1 MTKKFSVLQ
10 RAAALLAALC
20 LLAGLALPVCAE
32 GTDDALSAQNVET
45 MQQGNDPTAETL
57 PGEQTDEDKTAPDG
71 AAATTPTP
79 TPTATP
85 AATTTPTPTATP
97 AATPTPAP
105 TATLTATPTPTPT
118 AAPTATPTTTPTAT
132 PTAKPTPTVT
142 PIPDD
147 EENGE
152 SKEKFVTFAA
162 VNAVA
167 EGGTANPKGNY
178 TIYFVPPTNWTKAGD
193 VEIYFRGL
201 RGANNNGEYK
211 AAMTKS
217 GEITK
222 IGERPIYEIEL
233 SYADSSP
240 SCPHGGYVWVQF
252 QVGDNDNPS
261 KRIRIR
267 TTDQDS
273 NSWLFVGEMGGKCF
287 EGDKYFEGDKDKESI
302 VITDAA
308 AVSKLAA
315 YDDIVKKHVRYGG
328 QEIYFQNKTGNEL
341 TNITV
346 TFYEKVNGEYKV
358 VGKEQTISSV
368 PAGGVSDAI
377 TIPGEPCA
385 YVSFTD
391 ENGFIGK
398 QYYNFYKDDV
408 ASNEVGT
415 FQYNAKTND
424 CFIYN
429 GQSDVQWGAPNATRI
444 YFDATFSD
452 MSYSGDSESK
462 TADGMPGN
470 DGKLYYILTGEGKTK
485 QTGEMTRLEDRSE
498 SRHLWYVNA
507 PEGYTKV
514 QFSDTAT
521 LPTSNDINGRATA
534 TLTWG
539 DLKEPCFYADTGD
552 DITYGGGYRDGYWGE
567 KSAIRDV
574 EKGKKVKGKDA
585 EIVKLGTGTFTPQ
598 NNVKYIDSTLYDYY
612 SDYELNG
619 KTRANYSTEE
629 VQTHRSYVEFEQF
642 DRALSDY
649 YKDYE
654 ASTTTGEKVQYPLYT
669 GHFQPDKMDK
679 DWFSKIAA
687 NLDLYGW
694 GYENDKKDSL
704 YGRFMAVNNANVD
717 VNVNTNNNY
726 TVNSHTTFQG
736 LVSNTRDGNHNPT
749 LYGTDLPEPH
759 FNEAFLTGENSAKAV
774 LGKVYKDVAFPFK
787 QAPIFAE
794 SGDRNDPENAA
805 QYWYYDSSETPLYLK
820 QDTSKGGGYYLDS
833 KMEGDEE
840 KRSRNLNTI
849 NNPTGGYGFFPFNQY
864 AGNHVNQYNYGY
876 GAKLQFD
883 FTLTEDGQVVVGK
896 DEKGEKKVPIRFFFS
911 GDDDVWVFI
920 DDQLV
925 LDVGGAHAK
934 AQGLLEFGKD
944 ASGDNTVTSYVSNI
958 KASNNNNYTQL
969 DRSKNV
975 TFNGTGYQFNWKS
988 NENKQMTLPK
998 NTKHTLTMYYM
1009 ERGMWE
1015 SNMAVAFNFPDH
1027 NELQVEKQVDA
1038 DGVREK
1044 LQPYFTNSTR
1054 QFTVGIKNWAT
1065 HYAALNP
1072 TATTDAGGSSGIG
1085 FTTKQYTIPDY
1096 DSVNKGKLVDAAGA
1110 QYTTSKDEK
1119 IHTVEDNGTFDLQN
1133 GEIVTFADQF
1143 RRGSYISLQ
1152 EDLQEDADKKLYA
1165 PTWEIH
1171 ENGKLVMQ
1179 SNGGTTVELPD
1190 GTPQKIMQGDGT
1202 TPDDGRKEKYQ
1213 EGEEDGRK
1221 IQNTGYTVTQKPKEN
1236 SIVFRSYR
1244 DPDGTDQFTKLK
1256 VKFINKVKT
1265 GSLSITKQVPQ
1276 DEYEKLKGE
1285 TYTFTVEYSNI
1296 GGMQLEGG
1304 KKVTETVQVKVG
1316 DPPFTLKGIPIGT
1329 TVTVTEGS
1337 TPNRYI
1343 KSITVNGSEQLADG
1357 KASGTIVADTTDAND
1372 SGKTIPG
1379 VRVVFTNTARKPIT
1393 IDVKKTW
1400 QNAKGELPESIRI
1413 ELQRRHAGSA
1423 DDAPWTDVKGTEV
1436 ALTKD
1441 ETGKWTHTFHG
1452 MDAYDISDNKNTYY
1466 EYRVVE
1472 WDAEKGQY
1480 TASGTL
1486 TLGNYNY
1493 KVDSETKTIKDNVD
1507 SVSLT
1512 LTNTQVPPV
1521 YELAITKQGLDENGN
1536 KPKLLNGVEFK
1547 LEKLNGK
1554 DVDTTFNGNKG
1565 SMPGTTT
1572 GDGNDAGKCRFTNLS
1587 EGSYRLTELKTV
1599 DGYNLLAAPIEF
1611 TLQKGECLIN
1621 GTKQENMVTGKPAS
1635 GYTVSLTINNRKG
1648 FTLPHTGA
1656 DAPSLWLL
1664 IGLPLLVAGL
1674 LVLVFRYNRK
1684 GGKRS

>member
-1 MTKKFSVLQ
+1 MKKKFSVLQ

-32 GTDDALSAQNVET
+32 GAADALSAQNVET

-85 AATTTPTPTATP
+85 AATPTPTPTATP

-105 TATLTATPTPTPT
+105 TA
-118 AAPTATPTTTPTAT
+118 APTATPTAT
-132 PTAKPTPTVT
+132 PTSKPTPTVT

-147 EENGE
+147 EENSE
-152 SKEKFVTFAA
+152 SEEKFVTFAA

-167 EGGTANPKGNY
+167 EGGTEHPQGNY
-178 TIYFVPPTNWTKAGD
+178 TIYFVPPTSWTEAENEG
-193 VEIYFRGL
+193 IYFRGL
-201 RGANNNGEYK
+201 CGAGKDDVVYK

-217 GEITK
+217 GEISK
-222 IGERPIYEIEL
+222 KNNQPIYEIEL
-233 SYADSSP
+233 SYATGSA
-240 SCPHGGYVWVQF
+240 SCRWGGYVWVRF
-252 QVGDNDNPS
+252 QVGDNDDTAS
-261 KRIRIR
+261 KWITIR
-267 TTDQDS
+267 TTDNDS
-273 NSWLFVGEMGGKCF
+273 NSWLFVDEMGGKCF

-308 AVSKLAA
+308 AVSKLAD
-315 YDDIVKKHVRYGG
+315 YNDIVKKHVRYGG
-328 QEIYFQNKTGNEL
+328 QEIYFQNKTESAL

-346 TFYEKVNGEYKV
+346 TFYEKNGDTYQKV
-358 VGKEQTISSV
+358 GDEQTIFSV
-368 PAGGVSDAI
+368 PAGGVSNAI
-377 TIPGEPCA
+377 TIPSDPCA
-385 YVSFTD
+385 YVRFTGAD
-391 ENGFIGK
+391 GKPIGK
-398 QYYNFYKDDV
+398 PYYNFYNDDV
-408 ASNEVGT
+408 ASEEVGT

-452 MSYSGDSESK
+452 MSYQNDSA

-470 DGKLYYILTGEGKTK
+470 DGKLYYILTGTSEPELTGK
-485 QTGEMTRLEDRSE
+485 MIRLEDSSE
-498 SRHLWYVNA
+498 SRHLWYVNV

-521 LPTSNDINGRATA
+521 LPTSNDINGRATD

-539 DLKEPCFYADTGD
+539 NLKEPCFYADTGD
-552 DITYGGGYRDGYWGE
+552 DITYVGGYRGGYWGE
-567 KSAIRDV
+567 KSDIRDA
-574 EKGKKVKGKDA
+574 EAGKTKAGQIKEPV
-585 EIVKLGTGTFTPQ
+585 VKLEEKAFTQ
-598 NNVKYIDSTLYDYY
+598 QANTKYIDSTLYDYY

-619 KTRANYSTEE
+619 KTRADYSKEE
-629 VQTHRSYVEFEQF
+629 FQTHRAFVEFEQF
-642 DRALSDY
+642 NRALSDY

-654 ASTTTGEKVQYPLYT
+654 PSPPEKAVQYPLYT
-669 GHFQPDKMDK
+669 GHFQPDHIDNAH
-679 DWFSKIAA
+679 FSEIAA
-687 NLDLYGW
+687 NLALYGW
-694 GYENDKKDSL
+694 GNQSNQSNQAKDL
-704 YGRFMAVNNANVD
+704 YWTFMAVNNANVD
-717 VNVNTNNNY
+717 VNCHTN
-726 TVNSHTTFQG
+726 SDHSLDSSTFQG
-736 LVSNTRDGNHNPT
+736 LVSDTRDGNHNPT
-749 LYGTDLPEPH
+749 LYGTNLAEPH

-787 QAPIFAE
+787 QKNVF
-794 SGDRNDPENAA
+794 SGTNGDSKEEIA
-805 QYWYYDSSETPLYLK
+805 QYWYYDSNETPLYLK
-820 QDTSKGGGYYLDS
+820 KDTNEKDSYYLDS
-833 KMEGDEE
+833 FNGDAE
-840 KRSRNLNTI
+840 KEHSRNRNTV
-849 NNPTGGYGFFPFNQY
+849 NGKVDGYGFFPFNQY
-864 AGNHVNQYNYGY
+864 AGDHVIKYNYGY

-883 FTLTEDGQVVVGK
+883 FTLTEDGQIVVGHDDNGK
-896 DEKGEKKVPIRFFFS
+896 EQTVPIRFFFS

-934 AQGLLEFGKD
+934 AQGLLEFGAD
-944 ASGDNTVTSYVSNI
+944 GENNTVTSYVSKI
-958 KASNNNNYTQL
+958 KDSNNKESNKLYYESLGSNT
-969 DRSKNV
+969 KNV
-975 TFNGTGYQFNWKS
+975 TFNKTNYQFNWKS
-988 NENKQMTLPK
+988 KNQMLLPT

-1038 DGVREK
+1038 NDVRGL
-1044 LQPYFTNSTR
+1044 LQPYFTKSTR

-1065 HYAALNP
+1065 HYAALNT
-1072 TATTDAGGSSGIG
+1072 TATTDAGGGSGIG

-1096 DSVNKGKLVDAAGA
+1096 GSVKAKGLVDAAGA
-1110 QYTTSKDEK
+1110 QYTTSKDENIQIVHGDGK
-1119 IHTVEDNGTFDLQN
+1119 FTLQN
-1133 GEIVTFADQF
+1133 GETVTFADQF

-1152 EDLQEDADKKLYA
+1152 EYPDQNDQKLYA

-1244 DPDGTDQFTKLK
+1244 DPDGTNQFTKLK

-1329 TVTVTEGS
+1329 EVTITEH
-1337 TPNRYI
+1337 TPKNQYI
-1343 KSITVNGSEQLADG
+1343 KSITVNDSEQLADG

-1372 SGKTIPG
+1372 SSKTVPG
-1379 VRVVFTNTARKPIT
+1379 VRVVFTNTAHKPIT
-1393 IDVKKTW
+1393 IDVEKKW
-1400 QNAKGELPESIRI
+1400 QDAKGDLPESIRI
-1413 ELQRRHAGSA
+1413 KLQRRHANSTNE
-1423 DDAPWTDVKGTEV
+1423 DWEDVQDTEV

-1441 ETGKWTHTFHG
+1441 DAGTWTHTFPG
-1452 MDAYDISDNKNTYY
+1452 MDACDISDNTYY
-1466 EYRVVE
+1466 VYRVVE
-1472 WDAEKGQY
+1472 LNEEDGKY
-1480 TASGTL
+1480 TADGTL
-1486 TLGNYNY
+1486 KLGDYNY
-1493 KVDSETKTIKDNVD
+1493 KVTSEPKTITEEVN
-1507 SVSLT
+1507 SVSLI
-1512 LTNTQVPPV
+1512 LTNKQVPPV
-1521 YELAITKQGLDENGN
+1521 YELAITKQGLDENG
-1536 KPKLLNGVEFK
+1536 KKTEPLNGVVFK
-1547 LEKLNGK
+1547 LEKLNGNG
-1554 DVDTTFNGNKG
+1554 VDATFGAVT
-1565 SMPGTTT
+1565 GTTESV
-1572 GDGNDAGKCRFTNLS
+1572 DGNAGKCSFKKLS

-1611 TLQKGECLIN
+1611 TLQNGECLIN
-1621 GTKQENMVTGKPAS
+1621 NTKQKDMVKGTPAK

>member
-32 GTDDALSAQNVET
+32 GADDALSAQNVET

-71 AAATTPTP
+71 AAAATPTP

-85 AATTTPTPTATP
+85 TATPTPPPTATP

-118 AAPTATPTTTPTAT
+118 AAPTATPTAAPTATPTAT
-132 PTAKPTPTVT
+132 PTPKPTPTVT

-147 EENGE
+147 EENSE
-152 SKEKFVTFAA
+152 SEEKFVTFAA

-167 EGGTANPKGNY
+167 ESGTANQKGNY
-178 TIYFVPPTNWTKAGD
+178 TIYFVPPTNWTEAENEG
-193 VEIYFRGL
+193 IYFRGR
-201 RGANNNGEYK
+201 RGTDDNGAYK

-222 IGERPIYEIEL
+222 IGGRPIYEIEL

-252 QVGDNDNPS
+252 QVGSEDNNPPHWI
-261 KRIRIR
+261 KIR
-267 TTDQDS
+267 TTKEDHD
-273 NSWLFVGEMGGKCF
+273 SWLFVGEMGGKCF
-287 EGDKYFEGDKDKESI
+287 EGENYKDKEVTI
-302 VITDAA
+302 AKD

-346 TFYEKVNGEYKV
+346 TFYEKDGDTYQKVGEEK
-358 VGKEQTISSV
+358 KISSV
-368 PAGGVSDAI
+368 LAGKVSDAI

-385 YVSFTD
+385 YVRFTGAD
-391 ENGFIGK
+391 GKPIGK
-398 QYYNFYKDDV
+398 PYYNFYKDDV
-408 ASNEVGT
+408 DSEEVGT

-429 GQSDVQWGAPNATRI
+429 GPYDVQWGAPNATRI

-452 MSYSGDSESK
+452 MSYSGDSA
-462 TADGMPGN
+462 TTDGMPGN
-470 DGKLYYILTGEGKTK
+470 DGKLYYILTGTSEPELTGK
-485 QTGEMTRLEDRSE
+485 MIRLEDSSE

-521 LPTSNDINGRATA
+521 PPTPTDKINGRATD

-539 DLKEPCFYADTGD
+539 NLEEPCFYADTGD
-552 DITYGGGYRDGYWGE
+552 DITYGGGYRDGYWGK
-567 KSAIRDV
+567 KSDIRDV
-574 EKGKKVKGKDA
+574 ESGKKVDGKDA
-585 EIVKLGTGTFTPQ
+585 EIVKLDTGTFTPQ
-598 NNVKYIDSTLYDYY
+598 NDVKYIDSTLYDYY

-619 KTRANYSTEE
+619 KTRANYSPEE
-629 VQTHRSYVEFEQF
+629 IQTHRAYVEFEQF

-649 YKDYE
+649 YKDYAAST
-654 ASTTTGEKVQYPLYT
+654 ASTTKKKVQYPLYT
-669 GHFQPDKMDK
+669 GHFQPNQDKAQ
-679 DWFSKIAA
+679 FREIAA
-687 NLDLYGW
+687 NLGLYGW
-694 GYENDKKDSL
+694 GDKNPETDSL
-704 YGRFMAVNNANVD
+704 YNTFMAVNNAIVD
-717 VNVNTNNNY
+717 VSGYTNN
-726 TVNSHTTFQG
+726 SLDSSTFQG
-736 LVSNTRDGNHNPT
+736 LVSDKRDGNHNPT
-749 LYGTDLPEPH
+749 LYGTDLAEPH
-759 FNEAFLTGENSAKAV
+759 FNEKFLTGDNSAKAV

-794 SGDRNDPENAA
+794 QGNNSDPENAA
-805 QYWYYDSSETPLYLK
+805 QYWYYDSSKMPLYLK
-820 QDTSKGGGYYLDS
+820 QDTSEGGGYYLDS
-833 KMEGDEE
+833 EMEGEE
-840 KRSRNLNTI
+840 KNKSQNLNTV
-849 NNPTGGYGFFPFNQY
+849 NKPTDGYGFFPFNQY
-864 AGNHVNQYNYGY
+864 AGNHVIKYNYGY

-958 KASNNNNYTQL
+958 KDSNNKNYTKL
-969 DRSKNV
+969 NSSKTV
-975 TFNGTGYQFNWKS
+975 TFNGTPYQFNWKS
-988 NENKQMTLPK
+988 NEKNQMTLPK

-1038 DGVREK
+1038 NDVRNALK
-1044 LQPYFTNSTR
+1044 PYFKDPTL
-1054 QFTVGIKNWAT
+1054 QKFTVSIKNWAT
-1065 HYAALNP
+1065 HYAALNQ

-1085 FTTKQYTIPDY
+1085 FTTKQYTIKDY
-1096 DSVNKGKLVDAAGA
+1096 GSVAAGGLKEAVGA

-1133 GEIVTFADQF
+1133 GETVTFADQF

-1171 ENGKLVMQ
+1171 ENGKLVTQ
-1179 SNGGTTVELPD
+1179 SADGNTVEFVKD
-1190 GTPQKIMQGDGT
+1190 APQKMQCDGT
-1202 TPDDGRKEKYQ
+1202 TPDDGRKEVYKD
-1213 EGEEDGRK
+1213 GNGEDGRPFD
-1221 IQNTGYTVTQKPKEN
+1221 NTGYKETKKPEEK
-1236 SIVFRSYR
+1236 SIVFRSYSN
-1244 DPDGTDQFTKLK
+1244 PDGTDQFTKLK

-1265 GSLSITKQVPQ
+1265 GSLSITKLVPP
-1276 DEYEKLKGE
+1276 DEEEALEGE
-1285 TYTFTVEYSNI
+1285 TYTFTVQYSNI
-1296 GGMQLEGG
+1296 GGMQLEG
-1304 KKVTETVQVKVG
+1304 KEVVTETVEVPVG
-1316 DPPFTLKGIPIGT
+1316 QTVPLDGIPIGT
-1329 TVTVTEGS
+1329 EVTITEK
-1337 TPNRYI
+1337 TPENQYI
-1343 KSITVNGSEQLADG
+1343 KSITVDDKPVDG
-1357 KASGTIVADTTDAND
+1357 NKACVNIGEDKTDEN
-1372 SGKTIPG
+1372 GKTTPG
-1379 VRVVFTNTARKPIT
+1379 VQVVFTNTAHKPIT
-1393 IDVKKTW
+1393 IAVKKTW
-1400 QNAKGELPESIRI
+1400 QNAKGEELITGLPTSIWI
-1413 ELQRRHAGSA
+1413 KLQRRHKGSTS
-1423 DDAPWTDVKGTEV
+1423 DTDWENVQGTAVE
-1436 ALTKD
+1436 LTNG
-1441 ETGKWTHTFHG
+1441 TWTHTFPG
-1452 MDAYDISDNKNTYY
+1452 MDAYDISDNINTYY
-1466 EYRVVE
+1466 EYRVME
-1472 WDAEKGQY
+1472 SAAKDGPY

-1486 TLGNYNY
+1486 TLGDYNY
-1493 KVDSETKTIKDNVD
+1493 KVDSKAITITEEVN

-1512 LTNTQVPPV
+1512 LTNKQVPPV
-1521 YELAITKQGLDENGN
+1521 YELAITKQGLDENGG
-1536 KPKLLNGVEFK
+1536 KTEPLNGVVFK
-1547 LEKLNGK
+1547 LEKLSGNG
-1554 DVDTTFNGNKG
+1554 VDATFGAVT
-1565 SMPGTTT
+1565 GTTESV
-1572 GDGNDAGKCRFTNLS
+1572 GGNAGKCSFKNLS

-1611 TLQKGECLIN
+1611 TLQKDECRIN
-1621 GTKQENMVTGKPAS
+1621 NTVQENMVTGTPAS

>member
-1 MTKKFSVLQ
+1 MKKEFSVLQ

-45 MQQGNDPTAETL
+45 MQQGNDPTVETL

-71 AAATTPTP
+71 AAAATPTP

-85 AATTTPTPTATP
+85 TATPTPTPTATP
-97 AATPTPAP
+97 
-105 TATLTATPTPTPT
+105 TATPTPTPT
-118 AAPTATPTTTPTAT
+118 AAPTATPTPTPTAT
-132 PTAKPTPTVT
+132 PTATPTPKPTPTVA

-147 EENGE
+147 EENSE
-152 SKEKFVTFAA
+152 SEEKFVTFAA

-167 EGGTANPKGNY
+167 EGGTEHPKGNY
-178 TIYFVPPTNWTKAGD
+178 TIYFVPPTKWTDAEDEG
-193 VEIYFRGL
+193 IYFRGR
-201 RGANNNGEYK
+201 RGAGSGNNDGEYK

-222 IGERPIYEIEL
+222 TGERPIYEIEL
-233 SYADSSP
+233 SSANGSE
-240 SCPHGGYVWVQF
+240 SCPNGGYVWVQF

-267 TTDQDS
+267 TTDNDS
-273 NSWLFVGEMGGKCF
+273 NSWLFVDEMGGKCF

-308 AVSKLAA
+308 AVSKLAD
-315 YDDIVKKHVRYGG
+315 YNDIVKKHVRYGG
-328 QEIYFQNKTGNEL
+328 QEIYFQNKTENAL

-358 VGKEQTISSV
+358 VGKEQTIPSV
-368 PAGGVSDAI
+368 PAGKVSDAI

-385 YVSFTD
+385 YVRFTD
-391 ENGFIGK
+391 EKNQPIGK
-398 QYYNFYKDDV
+398 QYYNFYNDDV
-408 ASNEVGT
+408 ASDYVGK

-429 GQSDVQWGAPNATRI
+429 GSSDVQWGAPNATRI

-452 MSYSGDSESK
+452 MSYSGDSA
-462 TADGMPGN
+462 TTDGMPGN
-470 DGKLYYILTGEGKTK
+470 DGKLYYILNGTDKKELK
-485 QTGEMTRLEDRSE
+485 GEMTRLEDRSE

-507 PEGYTKV
+507 PAGYTKV

-521 LPTSNDINGRATA
+521 PPTPTDKINGRATD

-539 DLKEPCFYADTGD
+539 DLEEPCFYADTGD
-552 DITYGGGYRDGYWGE
+552 DITYYSGYREGYWDE
-567 KSAIRDV
+567 KSEIRDA
-574 EKGKKVKGKDA
+574 EAGKTKVDPSRKPV
-585 EIVKLGTGTFTPQ
+585 VKLEEKEFAQQANT
-598 NNVKYIDSTLYDYY
+598 KYISTTLYDYY

-619 KTRANYSTEE
+619 KTRADYRTEE
-629 VQTHRSYVEFEQF
+629 TKTHRSYVAFEQF

-649 YKDYE
+649 YKDYMP
-654 ASTTTGEKVQYPLYT
+654 SPPEKEVQYPLYT
-669 GHFQPDKMDK
+669 GHFQPDGIDT

-694 GYENDKKDSL
+694 GGNL
-704 YGRFMAVNNANVD
+704 YNTFMAVNNAIVE
-717 VNVNTNNNY
+717 VNGNTNNNL
-726 TVNSHTTFQG
+726 NSSTFQG

-749 LYGTDLPEPH
+749 LYGTNLPEPH

-787 QAPIFAE
+787 QKNVF
-794 SGDRNDPENAA
+794 SGTDNDDEEA
-805 QYWYYDSSETPLYLK
+805 QYWYYDSNETPLYLK
-820 QDTSKGGGYYLDS
+820 KDKSEGGGYYLDS
-833 KMEGDEE
+833 FKGDAEKEHSRNRNTVNGEE
-840 KRSRNLNTI
+840 K
-849 NNPTGGYGFFPFNQY
+849 GYGFFPFNQY
-864 AGNHVNQYNYGY
+864 EGNHVNRYNYGY

-883 FTLTEDGQVVVGK
+883 FTLTEDGKVVVGK
-896 DEKGEKKVPIRFFFS
+896 DESKKVPIKFFFS

-934 AQGLLEFGKD
+934 AQGLLEFGADKS
-944 ASGDNTVTSYVSNI
+944 SGKNTVTSYVSNI
-958 KASNNNNYTQL
+958 KDSNNNNYTWL
-969 DRSKNV
+969 DSSKNV
-975 TFNGTGYQFNWKS
+975 TFNGTGYQFHWKS
-988 NENKQMTLPK
+988 NKNNQMTLTK

-1038 DGVREK
+1038 NDVRGL

-1065 HYAALNP
+1065 HYAARDL
-1072 TATTDAGGSSGIG
+1072 TATTDAGGGSGIG

-1096 DSVNKGKLVDAAGA
+1096 GSVNAGTLVDAVGA
-1110 QYTTSKDEK
+1110 QYTTSKGEE
-1119 IHTVEDNGTFDLQN
+1119 ICEVGDNGTFDLQN
-1133 GEIVTFADQF
+1133 GETVTFADQF

-1152 EDLQEDADKKLYA
+1152 EDLQDDADQNLYA
-1165 PTWEIH
+1165 PTWEIY
-1171 ENGKLVMQ
+1171 ENGKLVME
-1179 SNGGTTVELPD
+1179 SKDDDTVDLVANHP
-1190 GTPQKIMQGDGT
+1190 TKMQGDGT
-1202 TPDDGRKEKYQ
+1202 TPDDGRMEVYK
-1213 EGEEDGRK
+1213 GGNDEDG
-1221 IQNTGYTVTQKPKEN
+1221 QPFDNTGYKVTQKPEN
-1236 SIVFRSYR
+1236 SIVFRSYSAPAR
-1244 DPDGTDQFTKLK
+1244 TDQFTKLK

-1265 GSLSITKQVPQ
+1265 GSLSITKQVPP
-1276 DEYEKLKGE
+1276 DEEETLKGE
-1285 TYTFTVEYSNI
+1285 KYTFTVKYTNI
-1296 GGMQLEGG
+1296 GGMNLECGEE
-1304 KKVTETVQVKVG
+1304 VTEKVEVQVGKT
-1316 DPPFTLKGIPIGT
+1316 FTLDRIPIGT
-1329 TVTVTEGS
+1329 TVTVTED
-1337 TPNRYI
+1337 PKENRYI
-1343 KSITVNGSEQLADG
+1343 KSITVNGESVYGNEAH
-1357 KASGTIVADTTDAND
+1357 GTIVADTTDAND
-1372 SGKTIPG
+1372 SSKTVPG
-1379 VRVVFTNTARKPIT
+1379 VQVVFTNTARKQIPIT
-1393 IDVKKTW
+1393 VEKTW
-1400 QNAKGELPESIRI
+1400 QNAEGGVLTDGLPESIWI
-1413 ELQRRHAGSA
+1413 KLERRHKGSTN
-1423 DDAPWTDVKGTEV
+1423 DKDWTYVPDTAVELKNGTW
-1436 ALTKD
+1436 K
-1441 ETGKWTHTFHG
+1441 HTFTG
-1452 MDAYDISDNKNTYY
+1452 MDAYDINGTTYY

-1472 WDAEKGQY
+1472 SATGKDDYIATG
-1480 TASGTL
+1480 GTL
-1486 TLGNYNY
+1486 KLGDYNY
-1493 KVDSETKTIKDNVD
+1493 QVYSETRIITNKDD

-1521 YELAITKQGLDENGN
+1521 YELAITKQGLDENG
-1536 KPKLLNGVEFK
+1536 KKTEPLNGVEFK
-1547 LEKLNGK
+1547 LEKLNNNG
-1554 DVDTTFNGNKG
+1554 VDTTFKAVTK
-1565 SMPGTTT
+1565 TTE
-1572 GDGNDAGKCRFTNLS
+1572 GDGDNAGKCSFTNLS

-1611 TLQKGECLIN
+1611 TLQKGKCLIN
-1621 GTKQENMVTGKPAS
+1621 GETQNIVEGTPAK
-1635 GYTVSLTINNRKG
+1635 GYTVSLIINNRKG

>member
-10 RAAALLAALC
+10 RTAALLAALC

-32 GTDDALSAQNVET
+32 GAADALSVQNVET
-45 MQQGNDPTAETL
+45 MQQGNDPTAEIL
-57 PGEQTDEDKTAPDG
+57 PDEQTDEDKTAPDG
-71 AAATTPTP
+71 AAAATPTP

-85 AATTTPTPTATP
+85 
-97 AATPTPAP
+97 
-105 TATLTATPTPTPT
+105 TATPTPTPT
-118 AAPTATPTTTPTAT
+118 AASTATPTPVPTATPTAT
-132 PTAKPTPTVT
+132 PTPKPTPTVT

-167 EGGTANPKGNY
+167 ESGATHPKGNY
-178 TIYFVPPTNWTKAGD
+178 TIYFVPPTYWTEGENEN

-233 SYADSSP
+233 SYADSSE
-240 SCPHGGYVWVQF
+240 SCPYGGYVWVQF
-252 QVGDNDNPS
+252 QVGSDDNSPPHWI
-261 KRIRIR
+261 KIR
-267 TTDQDS
+267 TTDNKS
-273 NSWLFVGEMGGKCF
+273 SSWLFVDEMGGKCF
-287 EGDKYFEGDKDKESI
+287 EGDKYTDKT
-302 VITDAA
+302 VTTDEK
-308 AVSKLAA
+308 AVSKLAD
-315 YDDIVKKHVRYGG
+315 YNNIVKKHVLYGD
-328 QEIYFQNKTGNEL
+328 QKIYFQNKTESAL

-346 TFYEKVNGEYKV
+346 TFYEKDGDKYNV
-358 VGKEQTISSV
+358 VGKPQTIESL
-368 PAGGVSDAI
+368 AEGKVSDAI
-377 TIPGEPCA
+377 TIPSDPCA

-391 ENGFIGK
+391 ASGSHIGK
-398 QYYNFYKDDV
+398 MYYNFYKDDV
-408 ASNEVGT
+408 DSDEVGT

-452 MSYSGDSESK
+452 MSYSGDSA

-470 DGKLYYILTGEGKTK
+470 DGKLYYILTRDDKTD
-485 QTGEMTRLEDRSE
+485 TLSGEMTRLEDRSE
-498 SRHLWYVNA
+498 SRHLWYVNV

-521 LPTSNDINGRATA
+521 PPTSSDINGRATD

-539 DLKEPCFYADTGD
+539 NLKEPCFYADTGD
-552 DITYGGGYRDGYWGE
+552 DITYGGDYRDGYWGE
-567 KSAIRDV
+567 KSDIRDA
-574 EKGKKVKGKDA
+574 EAGKGADA
-585 EIVKLGTGTFTPQ
+585 EIVKLDTGIFTPQ

-619 KTRANYSTEE
+619 NNRANYSYQNT
-629 VQTHRSYVEFEQF
+629 QKHRSYVEFEQF

-654 ASTTTGEKVQYPLYT
+654 ASTTSTTKKKVQYPLYT
-669 GHFQPDKMDK
+669 GHFQPDGIDN

-694 GYENDKKDSL
+694 GGNL
-704 YGRFMAVNNANVD
+704 YNTFMAVNNANVD
-717 VNVNTNNNY
+717 VDGNTNNNH
-726 TVNSHTTFQG
+726 SIDSSTFQG
-736 LVSNTRDGNHNPT
+736 LVSDRRDGNHNPT
-749 LYGTDLPEPH
+749 LYGTDLAEPH
-759 FNEAFLTGENSAKAV
+759 FNEKFLTGENSAKAV

-787 QAPIFAE
+787 QKNVFDGTNNDNKE
-794 SGDRNDPENAA
+794 SVA
-805 QYWYYDSSETPLYLK
+805 QYWYYDSNETPLYLK
-820 QDTSKGGGYYLDS
+820 KDTNEKDSYYLDS
-833 KMEGDEE
+833 FNGDAE
-840 KRSRNLNTI
+840 KEHSRNRNTV
-849 NNPTGGYGFFPFNQY
+849 NGEEDGYGFFPFNQY

-883 FTLTEDGQVVVGK
+883 FTLTDNGRIVVSYNN
-896 DEKGEKKVPIRFFFS
+896 GEEQTVPIKFFFS

-920 DDQLV
+920 DDKLV

-934 AQGLLEFGKD
+934 AQGLLEFGAD
-944 ASGDNTVTSYVSNI
+944 GENNTVTSYVSNI
-958 KASNNNNYTQL
+958 KASNNKDSNNEDSNKLYYESL
-969 DRSKNV
+969 DGNTKNV
-975 TFNGTGYQFNWKS
+975 TFNKKNYTFNWQSK
-988 NENKQMTLPK
+988 EPITLTK

-1038 DGVREK
+1038 NDVRNALK
-1044 LQPYFTNSTR
+1044 PYFKDPTL
-1054 QFTVGIKNWAT
+1054 QKFTVSIKNWAT
-1065 HYAALNP
+1065 HYAALNQ

-1085 FTTKQYTIPDY
+1085 FTTKQYTIKDY
-1096 DSVNKGKLVDAAGA
+1096 GSVAAGGLKEAVGA
-1110 QYTTSKDEK
+1110 QYTTSEGESTNEVGADGKF
-1119 IHTVEDNGTFDLQN
+1119 TLQN
-1133 GEIVTFADQF
+1133 GETVTFADQF

-1165 PTWEIH
+1165 PTWEIY
-1171 ENGKLVMQ
+1171 ENGKLVKE
-1179 SNGGTTVELPD
+1179 SKGDTTVEVPGD
-1190 GTPQKIMQGDGT
+1190 VQIMKGDGT
-1202 TPDDGRKEKYQ
+1202 TPDDGRMEKYQ
-1213 EGEEDGRK
+1213 TGTKDGK
-1221 IQNTGYTVTQKPKEN
+1221 TIENTGYIETQKPKEN
-1236 SIVFRSYR
+1236 SIVFRSYS

-1265 GSLSITKQVPQ
+1265 GSLSITKQVPK
-1276 DEYEKLKGE
+1276 DEYEKLKDE
-1285 TYTFTVEYSNI
+1285 TYTFTVQYTNI
-1296 GGMQLEGG
+1296 GGLGG
-1304 KKVTETVQVKVG
+1304 NEVVTETVPVKV
-1316 DPPFTLKGIPIGT
+1316 DETVPLDGIPIGT
-1329 TVTVTEGS
+1329 DVTITEE
-1337 TPNRYI
+1337 TPENQYI
-1343 KSITVNGSEQLADG
+1343 KSITVDG
-1357 KASGTIVADTTDAND
+1357 TLVDGNEACVNIGDNIGEDETDAN
-1372 SGKTIPG
+1372 GKTIPS
-1379 VRVVFTNTARKPIT
+1379 VQVVFTNTARKQIA
-1393 IDVKKTW
+1393 IAVEKTW
-1400 QNAKGELPESIRI
+1400 KDAEDKELTVGLPTSIWVK
-1413 ELQRRHAGSA
+1413 LQRRHAGSKNDKDWA
-1423 DDAPWTDVKGTEV
+1423 DVPDTAVE
-1436 ALTKD
+1436 LTKD
-1441 ETGKWTHTFHG
+1441 NTGKWTHTFTG
-1452 MDAYDISDNKNTYY
+1452 MDAYDINGPTYY

-1472 WDAEKGQY
+1472 SDAKDGQY
-1480 TASGTL
+1480 TDETGGTL
-1486 TLGNYNY
+1486 ILGGY
-1493 KVDSETKTIKDNVD
+1493 KYIVASEPKTITNKDN

-1512 LTNTQVPPV
+1512 LTNKQVPPV
-1521 YELAITKQGLDENGN
+1521 YKLAITKQGLDENGKN
-1536 KPKLLNGVEFK
+1536 TGPLNGVEFK
-1547 LEKLNGK
+1547 LEKLNGNE
-1554 DVDTTFNGNKG
+1554 VDATFNDNAG
-1565 SMPGTTT
+1565 SMSGTTA
-1572 GDGNDAGKCRFTNLS
+1572 GDDGNAGKCSFTNLS

-1611 TLQKGECLIN
+1611 TLQNGECLIN
-1621 GTKQENMVTGKPAS
+1621 GEKQNIVKGDAAS

>member
-1 MTKKFSVLQ
+1 MKKEFSVLQ

-45 MQQGNDPTAETL
+45 MQQGNDPTVETL

-71 AAATTPTP
+71 AAAATPTP

-85 AATTTPTPTATP
+85 TATPTPPPTATP
-97 AATPTPAP
+97 
-105 TATLTATPTPTPT
+105 TATPTPTPT
-118 AAPTATPTTTPTAT
+118 AAPTATPTPTPTAT
-132 PTAKPTPTVT
+132 PTATPTPKPTPTVA

-152 SKEKFVTFAA
+152 SEEKFVTFAK

-167 EGGTANPKGNY
+167 ESGTEHPKGNY
-178 TIYFVPPTNWTKAGD
+178 TIYFVPPTKWTDAEDEG
-193 VEIYFRGL
+193 IYFRGR
-201 RGANNNGEYK
+201 RGAGSGNNDGEYK

-222 IGERPIYEIEL
+222 TGERPIYEIEL
-233 SYADSSP
+233 SSANGSE
-240 SCPHGGYVWVQF
+240 SCPNGGYVWVQF

-267 TTDQDS
+267 TTDNDS
-273 NSWLFVGEMGGKCF
+273 NSWLFVDEMGGKCF

-308 AVSKLAA
+308 AVSKLAD
-315 YDDIVKKHVRYGG
+315 YNDIVKKHVRYGG
-328 QEIYFQNKTGNEL
+328 QEIYFQNKTENAL
-341 TNITV
+341 TNIIV

-358 VGKEQTISSV
+358 VGKEQTIPSV
-368 PAGGVSDAI
+368 PAGKVSDAI

-385 YVSFTD
+385 YVRFTD
-391 ENGFIGK
+391 EKNQPIGK
-398 QYYNFYKDDV
+398 QYYNFYNDDV
-408 ASNEVGT
+408 ASDYVGT

-429 GQSDVQWGAPNATRI
+429 GSSDVQWGAPNATRI

-452 MSYSGDSESK
+452 MSYSGDSA
-462 TADGMPGN
+462 TTDGMPGN
-470 DGKLYYILTGEGKTK
+470 DGKLYYILNGTDKKELK
-485 QTGEMTRLEDRSE
+485 GEMTRLEDRSE

-514 QFSDTAT
+514 QFSDTDP
-521 LPTSNDINGRATA
+521 LPTSDINGRATDK
-534 TLTWG
+534 LTWG
-539 DLKEPCFYADTGD
+539 NLTEPCFYADTGD
-552 DITYGGGYRDGYWGE
+552 DITYGGGYRGGYWGE

-574 EKGKKVKGKDA
+574 ESGKKAEGKDA
-585 EIVKLGTGTFTPQ
+585 EIVKLDTTGTFTPQ

-619 KTRANYSTEE
+619 KTREENKSEE
-629 VQTHRSYVEFEQF
+629 VYTNRAFVEFEQF
-642 DRALSDY
+642 NRALSDY
-649 YKDYE
+649 YKDY
-654 ASTTTGEKVQYPLYT
+654 AEKSGKPVLYPLYT
-669 GHFQPDKMDK
+669 GHFQPNQINDKH
-679 DWFSKIAA
+679 FSDIAA
-687 NLDLYGW
+687 NLGLYGW
-694 GYENDKKDSL
+694 GYENTETGDL

-717 VNVNTNNNY
+717 VNVNTNHK
-726 TVNSHTTFQG
+726 TVDSDTTFQG
-736 LVSNTRDGNHNPT
+736 LVSNTRDEKHNPT
-749 LYGTDLPEPH
+749 LYGTNLAEPH

-787 QAPIFAE
+787 QKNVFE
-794 SGDRNDPENAA
+794 GTNNDDKEGKA
-805 QYWYYDSSETPLYLK
+805 QYWYYDSNETPLYLK
-820 QDTSKGGGYYLDS
+820 KDKSEEDGYYLDGNMTPGEKERS
-833 KMEGDEE
+833 K
-840 KRSRNLNTI
+840 NLTTKSEWTN
-849 NNPTGGYGFFPFNQY
+849 GYGFFPFNQNE
-864 AGNHVNQYNYGY
+864 GNHVNQYNYGY

-883 FTLTEDGQVVVGK
+883 FTLTDNGRIVVGYNN
-896 DEKGEKKVPIRFFFS
+896 GEEQTVPIKFFFS

-920 DDQLV
+920 DDKLV

-934 AQGLLEFGKD
+934 AQGLLEFGAD
-944 ASGDNTVTSYVSNI
+944 GENNTVTSYVSKI
-958 KASNNNNYTQL
+958 KDSNNKDSNKLYYESLGSNT
-969 DRSKNV
+969 KNV
-975 TFNGTGYQFNWKS
+975 KFNKTNYQFNWKS
-988 NENKQMTLPK
+988 KNQMLLPK

-1038 DGVREK
+1038 NDVRGL

-1065 HYAALNP
+1065 HYAARDL

-1096 DSVNKGKLVDAAGA
+1096 GSVEAKGLKEAAGA
-1110 QYTTSKDEK
+1110 QYTTSEDEK
-1119 IHTVEDNGTFDLQN
+1119 TYTVRDDGTFTLQN

-1152 EDLQEDADKKLYA
+1152 EDLQKDADQKLYA
-1165 PTWEIH
+1165 PTWKIY
-1171 ENGKLVMQ
+1171 ENGKLVTQ
-1179 SNGGTTVELPD
+1179 SNDGTTVELPD

-1202 TPDDGRKEKYQ
+1202 TPDDGRMEVYKVDTK
-1213 EGEEDGRK
+1213 DG
-1221 IQNTGYTVTQKPKEN
+1221 QQFDNTGYIKTQKPKEN

-1265 GSLSITKQVPQ
+1265 GSLSITKKVPD
-1276 DEYEKLKGE
+1276 DEYNALKGE
-1285 TYTFTVEYSNI
+1285 TYTFTVQYSNI
-1296 GGMQLEGG
+1296 GGLGG
-1304 KKVTETVQVKVG
+1304 DKTETETIKVKVG
-1316 DPPFTLKGIPIGT
+1316 DTYKLDGIPIGT
-1329 TVTVTEGS
+1329 DVTITEE
-1337 TPNRYI
+1337 TPKNQYI

-1357 KASGTIVADTTDAND
+1357 KASVNIVADTPGTDGN
-1372 SGKTIPG
+1372 TVPG
-1379 VRVVFTNTARKPIT
+1379 VRVVFTNTAHKPIAIT
-1393 IDVKKTW
+1393 VKKTW
-1400 QNAKGELPESIRI
+1400 QNAEGGELADGLPKSIQI
-1413 ELQRRHAGSA
+1413 KLQRRHANSTNE
-1423 DDAPWTDVKGTEV
+1423 DWEDVQDTAVE
-1436 ALTKD
+1436 LTKD
-1441 ETGKWTHTFHG
+1441 DAGTWTHTFTS
-1452 MDAYDISDNKNTYY
+1452 MDAYDIIGPTYY

-1472 WDAEKGQY
+1472 SDAKTGDY
-1480 TASGTL
+1480 KASGTL
-1486 TLGNYNY
+1486 KLGDYNY
-1493 KVDSETKTIKDNVD
+1493 QVDSKTITITEDVK
-1507 SVSLT
+1507 SVPLT
-1512 LTNTQVPPV
+1512 LTNKQVPPV
-1521 YELAITKQGLDENGN
+1521 YELAITKQGLDEDGN
-1536 KPKLLNGVEFK
+1536 NPKLLNGVVFK
-1547 LEKLNGK
+1547 LEKLNGNS
-1554 DVDTTFNGNKG
+1554 VDMTFNNNVG
-1565 SMPGTTT
+1565 SMTGTTE
-1572 GDGNDAGKCRFTNLS
+1572 GVGGNAGKCSFKKLS

-1611 TLQKGECLIN
+1611 TLQNGKCLIN
-1621 GTKQENMVTGKPAS
+1621 GETQNIVEGTPAD

>member
-1 MTKKFSVLQ
+1 MKKKFSVLQ

-71 AAATTPTP
+71 AAAATPTPTPTATPAATPTP

-85 AATTTPTPTATP
+85 AATTTPTPTAT
-97 AATPTPAP
+97 
-105 TATLTATPTPTPT
+105 LTATPTPTPT
-118 AAPTATPTTTPTAT
+118 AAPTATPTAT

-167 EGGTANPKGNY
+167 ESGATHPKGNY
-178 TIYFVPPTNWTKAGD
+178 TIYFVPPTYWTEGENEN

-201 RGANNNGEYK
+201 RGTGNSDGVYK

-217 GEITK
+217 GEIRETD
-222 IGERPIYEIEL
+222 GQPIYKIEL
-233 SYADSSP
+233 SYADRSA
-240 SCPHGGYVWVQF
+240 SCPWGGYVWVQF
-252 QVGDNDNPS
+252 QVGSEDNSPPHWIN
-261 KRIRIR
+261 IR
-267 TTDQDS
+267 TTNDNS
-273 NSWLFVGEMGGKCF
+273 SWLFVDEMGGKCF
-287 EGDKYFEGDKDKESI
+287 EGENYKDKEETI
-302 VITDAA
+302 DKK
-308 AVSKLAA
+308 AVSSLAD
-315 YDDIVKKHVRYGG
+315 YNDIVKKHVRYGG
-328 QEIYFQNKTGNEL
+328 QEIYFQNKTESAL

-346 TFYEKVNGEYKV
+346 TFYEKNGDTYQKV
-358 VGKEQTISSV
+358 GEEQTIPSV
-368 PAGGVSDAI
+368 PAGKVSEGI
-377 TIPGEPCA
+377 KIPSDSCA
-385 YVSFTD
+385 YVRFTD
-391 ENGFIGK
+391 EKNQSIGK
-398 QYYNFYKDDV
+398 MYYNFYKDDV
-408 ASNEVGT
+408 DSDEVGT

-429 GQSDVQWGAPNATRI
+429 GSSDVQWGAPNATRI

-452 MSYSGDSESK
+452 MSYSGDSA

-470 DGKLYYILTGEGKTK
+470 NGELYYILTKDDPKDTLSGK
-485 QTGEMTRLEDRSE
+485 MTRLEDSTE
-498 SRHLWYVNA
+498 SRHLWYVNV

-521 LPTSNDINGRATA
+521 PPTSDINGRATDK
-534 TLTWG
+534 LTW
-539 DLKEPCFYADTGD
+539 DSSLEEPCFYADTGD
-552 DITYGGGYRDGYWGE
+552 DITYGGGYRGGYWDK
-567 KSAIRDV
+567 KSAIRDA
-574 EKGKKVKGKDA
+574 EAGKTKVDPSRKPV
-585 EIVKLGTGTFTPQ
+585 VKLEEKEFAQQANT
-598 NNVKYIDSTLYDYY
+598 KYISTTLYDYY

-619 KTRANYSTEE
+619 KTRADYRTEE
-629 VQTHRSYVEFEQF
+629 TKTHRSYVAFEQF

-649 YKDYE
+649 YKDYMP
-654 ASTTTGEKVQYPLYT
+654 SPPEKEVQYPLYT
-669 GHFQPDKMDK
+669 GHFQPDGIDT

-694 GYENDKKDSL
+694 GGNL
-704 YGRFMAVNNANVD
+704 YNTFMAVNNAIVE
-717 VNVNTNNNY
+717 VNGNTNNNL
-726 TVNSHTTFQG
+726 NSSTFQG

-749 LYGTDLPEPH
+749 LYGTNLPEPH

-787 QAPIFAE
+787 QKNVF
-794 SGDRNDPENAA
+794 SGTDNDDEEA
-805 QYWYYDSSETPLYLK
+805 QYWYYDSNETPLYLK
-820 QDTSKGGGYYLDS
+820 KDKSEGGGYYLDS
-833 KMEGDEE
+833 FKGDAEKEHSRNRNTVNGEE
-840 KRSRNLNTI
+840 K
-849 NNPTGGYGFFPFNQY
+849 GYGFFPFNQY
-864 AGNHVNQYNYGY
+864 EGNHVNRYNYGY

-883 FTLTEDGQVVVGK
+883 FTLTEDGKVVVGK
-896 DEKGEKKVPIRFFFS
+896 DESKKVPIKFFFS

-934 AQGLLEFGKD
+934 AQGLLEFGADKS
-944 ASGDNTVTSYVSNI
+944 SGKNTVTSYVSNI
-958 KASNNNNYTQL
+958 KDSNNKNYTKL
-969 DRSKNV
+969 NSPKNV

-988 NENKQMTLPK
+988 NENNQMTLPK

-1038 DGVREK
+1038 DGVRGL
-1044 LQPYFTNSTR
+1044 LQPYFTKSTR
-1054 QFTVGIKNWAT
+1054 QFTVSIKNWAT
-1065 HYAALNP
+1065 HYAARDL
-1072 TATTDAGGSSGIG
+1072 TATTDAGGGSGIG

-1096 DSVNKGKLVDAAGA
+1096 GSVEAKGLKEAVGA
-1110 QYTTSKDEK
+1110 QYTTSKGESTNEVGAGGK
-1119 IHTVEDNGTFDLQN
+1119 FTLQN
-1133 GEIVTFADQF
+1133 GETVTFADQF

-1152 EDLQEDADKKLYA
+1152 EDLQDDADQNLYA
-1165 PTWEIH
+1165 PTWEIY
-1171 ENGKLVMQ
+1171 ENGKLVKE
-1179 SNGGTTVELPD
+1179 SKGGNTVEFVKD
-1190 GTPQKIMQGDGT
+1190 APQKMQCDGT
-1202 TPDDGRKEKYQ
+1202 TPDDGRMEKYQ
-1213 EGEEDGRK
+1213 TGIEDGK
-1221 IQNTGYTVTQKPKEN
+1221 TIQNDGYTGTQKPEN

-1265 GSLSITKQVPQ
+1265 GSLSITKLVPP
-1276 DEYEKLKGE
+1276 DEEEALEGE
-1285 TYTFTVEYSNI
+1285 TYTFTVQYSNI
-1296 GGMQLEGG
+1296 GGMNLECG
-1304 KKVTETVQVKVG
+1304 KVVTETVQVKVG

-1329 TVTVTEGS
+1329 TVTVTEDS

-1372 SGKTIPG
+1372 SSKTVPG
-1379 VRVVFTNTARKPIT
+1379 VRVVFTNTAHKPIT

-1400 QNAKGELPESIRI
+1400 QNAEGGELADGLPTSIWVK
-1413 ELQRRHAGSA
+1413 LQRRHA
-1423 DDAPWTDVKGTEV
+1423 DNTNEKWTDVPDTAVELKNGT
-1436 ALTKD
+1436 
-1441 ETGKWTHTFHG
+1441 WTHTFTG
-1452 MDAYDISDNKNTYY
+1452 MDAYDISDNNNTYY

-1472 WDAEKGQY
+1472 SAQGDRY
-1480 TASGTL
+1480 TATGGTL
-1486 TLGNYNY
+1486 TLGDYNY
-1493 KVDSETKTIKDNVD
+1493 QVYSETRIITNEDD

-1512 LTNTQVPPV
+1512 LINTQVQPV
-1521 YELAITKQGLDENGN
+1521 YELAITKQGLDENG
-1536 KPKLLNGVEFK
+1536 KKTELLKGVVFK
-1547 LEKLNGK
+1547 LEKLKGNG
-1554 DVDTTFNGNKG
+1554 VDATFNDGEG
-1565 SMPGTTT
+1565 SMTGTTESV
-1572 GDGNDAGKCRFTNLS
+1572 GDNAGKCSFKKLS

-1611 TLQKGECLIN
+1611 TLQDGKCQIN
-1621 GTKQENMVTGKPAS
+1621 GMDQDIVNGDAAS

>member
-10 RAAALLAALC
+10 RTAALLAALC

-32 GTDDALSAQNVET
+32 GAADALSVQNVET
-45 MQQGNDPTAETL
+45 MQQGNDPTAEIL
-57 PGEQTDEDKTAPDG
+57 PDEQTDEDKTAPDG
-71 AAATTPTP
+71 AAAATPTP

-85 AATTTPTPTATP
+85 TATPTPTPTATP
-97 AATPTPAP
+97 AATPTPTP
-105 TATLTATPTPTPT
+105 TAASTATPTPVPT
-118 AAPTATPTTTPTAT
+118 ATPTAT
-132 PTAKPTPTVT
+132 PTPKPTPTVT

-167 EGGTANPKGNY
+167 ESGATHPKGNY
-178 TIYFVPPTNWTKAGD
+178 TIYFVPPTYWTEGENEN

-233 SYADSSP
+233 SYADSSE
-240 SCPHGGYVWVQF
+240 SCPYGGYVWVQF
-252 QVGDNDNPS
+252 QVGSDDNSPPHWI
-261 KRIRIR
+261 KIR
-267 TTDQDS
+267 TTDNKS
-273 NSWLFVGEMGGKCF
+273 SSWLFVDEMGGKCF
-287 EGDKYFEGDKDKESI
+287 EGDKYTDKT
-302 VITDAA
+302 VTTDEK
-308 AVSKLAA
+308 AVSKLAD
-315 YDDIVKKHVRYGG
+315 YNNIVKKHVLYGD
-328 QEIYFQNKTGNEL
+328 QKIYFQNKTESAL

-346 TFYEKVNGEYKV
+346 TFYEKDGDKYNV
-358 VGKEQTISSV
+358 VGKPQTIESL
-368 PAGGVSDAI
+368 AEGKVSDAI
-377 TIPGEPCA
+377 TIPSDPCA

-391 ENGFIGK
+391 ASGSHIGK
-398 QYYNFYKDDV
+398 MYYNFYKDDV
-408 ASNEVGT
+408 DSDEVGT

-452 MSYSGDSESK
+452 MSYSGDSA

-470 DGKLYYILTGEGKTK
+470 DGKLYYILTRDDKTD
-485 QTGEMTRLEDRSE
+485 TLSGEMTRLEDRSE
-498 SRHLWYVNA
+498 SRHLWYVNV

-521 LPTSNDINGRATA
+521 PPTSSDINGRATD

-539 DLKEPCFYADTGD
+539 NLKEPCFYADTGD
-552 DITYGGGYRDGYWGE
+552 DITYGGDYRDGYWGE
-567 KSAIRDV
+567 KSDIRDA
-574 EKGKKVKGKDA
+574 EAGKGADA
-585 EIVKLGTGTFTPQ
+585 EIVKLDTGIFTPQ

-619 KTRANYSTEE
+619 NNRANYSYQNT
-629 VQTHRSYVEFEQF
+629 QKHRSYVEFEQF

-654 ASTTTGEKVQYPLYT
+654 ASTTSTTKKKVQYPLYT
-669 GHFQPDKMDK
+669 GHFQPDGIDN

-694 GYENDKKDSL
+694 GGNL
-704 YGRFMAVNNANVD
+704 YNTFMAVNNANVD
-717 VNVNTNNNY
+717 VDGNTNNNH
-726 TVNSHTTFQG
+726 SIDSSTFQG
-736 LVSNTRDGNHNPT
+736 LVSDRRDGNHNPT
-749 LYGTDLPEPH
+749 LYGTDLAEPH
-759 FNEAFLTGENSAKAV
+759 FNEKFLTGENSAKAV

-787 QAPIFAE
+787 QKNVFDGTNNDNKE
-794 SGDRNDPENAA
+794 SVA
-805 QYWYYDSSETPLYLK
+805 QYWYYDSNETPLYLK
-820 QDTSKGGGYYLDS
+820 KDTNEKDSYYLDS
-833 KMEGDEE
+833 FNGDAE
-840 KRSRNLNTI
+840 KEHSRNRNTV
-849 NNPTGGYGFFPFNQY
+849 NGEEDGYGFFPFNQY

-883 FTLTEDGQVVVGK
+883 FTLTDNGRIVVSYNN
-896 DEKGEKKVPIRFFFS
+896 GEEQTVPIKFFFS

-920 DDQLV
+920 DDKLV

-934 AQGLLEFGKD
+934 AQGLLEFGAD
-944 ASGDNTVTSYVSNI
+944 GENNTVTSYVSNI
-958 KASNNNNYTQL
+958 KASNNKDSNNEDSNKLYYESL
-969 DRSKNV
+969 DGNTKNV
-975 TFNGTGYQFNWKS
+975 TFNKKNYTFNWQSK
-988 NENKQMTLPK
+988 EPITLTK

-1065 HYAALNP
+1065 HYAALDP
-1072 TATTDAGGSSGIG
+1072 TATTDAGGGSGIG
-1085 FTTKQYTIPDY
+1085 FTTKQYTIKDY
-1096 DSVNKGKLVDAAGA
+1096 GSVEKKGLVNAVGA
-1110 QYTTSKDEK
+1110 QYTTSKDDK
-1119 IHTVEDNGTFDLQN
+1119 THTVVNSDGTFDLQN
-1133 GEIVTFADQF
+1133 GETVTFADQF

-1152 EDLQEDADKKLYA
+1152 EYPDTDLYA
-1165 PTWEIH
+1165 PTWEIY
-1171 ENGKLVMQ
+1171 ENGKLVTK
-1179 SNGGTTVELPD
+1179 SVDD
-1190 GTPQKIMQGDGT
+1190 GAVDLVDKHPTKMQGDGT
-1202 TPDDGRKEKYQ
+1202 TPDDGRKEVYKD
-1213 EGEEDGRK
+1213 GNDEDGK
-1221 IQNTGYTVTQKPKEN
+1221 QIDNAGYTAGTQKPEN
-1236 SIVFRSYR
+1236 SIVFRSYS
-1244 DPDGTDQFTKLK
+1244 DPDGTNQFTKLK

-1265 GSLSITKQVPQ
+1265 GSLSITKLVPE
-1276 DEYEKLKGE
+1276 DEKEALKDE

-1329 TVTVTEGS
+1329 EVTITEH
-1337 TPNRYI
+1337 TPKNQYI
-1343 KSITVNGSEQLADG
+1343 KSVTVDG
-1357 KASGTIVADTTDAND
+1357 KLVDGNEAHGIIGEDKKDTD
-1372 SGKTIPG
+1372 GKTTPG
-1379 VRVVFTNTARKPIT
+1379 VQVVFTNTAHKPIT
-1393 IDVKKTW
+1393 IAVKKTW
-1400 QNAKGELPESIRI
+1400 QDAKGGELADGLPTSIWI
-1413 ELQRRHAGSA
+1413 KLQRRHANSTNE
-1423 DDAPWTDVKGTEV
+1423 DWKDVPDTAVELKNGTW
-1436 ALTKD
+1436 K
-1441 ETGKWTHTFHG
+1441 HTFTG
-1452 MDAYDISDNKNTYY
+1452 MDAYDINGTTYY

-1472 WDAEKGQY
+1472 SATGKDDY
-1480 TASGTL
+1480 TATGGTL
-1486 TLGNYNY
+1486 KLGDYNY
-1493 KVDSETKTIKDNVD
+1493 KVDSAAQTITEEVN
-1507 SVSLT
+1507 SVSLI

-1521 YELAITKQGLDENGN
+1521 YELAITKQGLDENG
-1536 KPKLLNGVEFK
+1536 KKTGPLNGVEFK
-1547 LEKLNGK
+1547 LEKLNN
-1554 DVDTTFNGNKG
+1554 DNSVDTTFNNSTGFMSGK
-1565 SMPGTTT
+1565 TA
-1572 GDGNDAGKCRFTNLS
+1572 GDGDAAGKCSFTNLS

-1621 GTKQENMVTGKPAS
+1621 GETQNIVKGDAAS
-1635 GYTVSLTINNRKG
+1635 VYTVSLTINNRKG

>member
-10 RAAALLAALC
+10 RTAALLAALC

-32 GTDDALSAQNVET
+32 GAADALSVQNVET
-45 MQQGNDPTAETL
+45 MQQGNDPTAEIL
-57 PGEQTDEDKTAPDG
+57 PDEQTDEDKTAPDG
-71 AAATTPTP
+71 AAAATPTP

-85 AATTTPTPTATP
+85 TATPTPTPTATP
-97 AATPTPAP
+97 AATPTPTP
-105 TATLTATPTPTPT
+105 TAASTATPTPVPT
-118 AAPTATPTTTPTAT
+118 ATPTAT
-132 PTAKPTPTVT
+132 PTPKPTPTVT

-167 EGGTANPKGNY
+167 ESGATHPKGNY
-178 TIYFVPPTNWTKAGD
+178 TIYFVPPTYWTEGENEN

-233 SYADSSP
+233 SYADSSE
-240 SCPHGGYVWVQF
+240 SCPYGGYVWVQF
-252 QVGDNDNPS
+252 QVGSDDNSPPHWI
-261 KRIRIR
+261 KIR
-267 TTDQDS
+267 TTDNKS
-273 NSWLFVGEMGGKCF
+273 SSWLFVDEMGGKCF
-287 EGDKYFEGDKDKESI
+287 EGDKYTDKT
-302 VITDAA
+302 VTTDEK
-308 AVSKLAA
+308 AVSKLAD
-315 YDDIVKKHVRYGG
+315 YNNIVKKHVLYGD
-328 QEIYFQNKTGNEL
+328 QKIYFQNKTESAL

-346 TFYEKVNGEYKV
+346 TFYEKDGDKYNV
-358 VGKEQTISSV
+358 VGKPQTIESL
-368 PAGGVSDAI
+368 AEGKVSDAI
-377 TIPGEPCA
+377 TIPSDPCA

-391 ENGFIGK
+391 ASGSHIGK
-398 QYYNFYKDDV
+398 MYYNFYKDDV
-408 ASNEVGT
+408 DSDEVGT

-452 MSYSGDSESK
+452 MSYSGDSA

-470 DGKLYYILTGEGKTK
+470 DGKLYYILTRDDKTD
-485 QTGEMTRLEDRSE
+485 TLSGEMTRLEDRSE
-498 SRHLWYVNA
+498 SRHLWYVNV

-521 LPTSNDINGRATA
+521 PPTSSDINGRATD

-539 DLKEPCFYADTGD
+539 NLKEPCFYADTGD
-552 DITYGGGYRDGYWGE
+552 DITYGGDYRDGYWGE
-567 KSAIRDV
+567 KSDIRDA
-574 EKGKKVKGKDA
+574 EAGKGADA
-585 EIVKLGTGTFTPQ
+585 EIVKLDTGIFTPQ

-619 KTRANYSTEE
+619 NNRANYSYQNT
-629 VQTHRSYVEFEQF
+629 QKHRSYVEFEQF

-654 ASTTTGEKVQYPLYT
+654 ASTTSTTKKKVQYPLYT
-669 GHFQPDKMDK
+669 GHFQPDGIDN

-694 GYENDKKDSL
+694 GGNL
-704 YGRFMAVNNANVD
+704 YNTFMAVNNANVD
-717 VNVNTNNNY
+717 VDGNTNNNH
-726 TVNSHTTFQG
+726 SIDSSTFQG
-736 LVSNTRDGNHNPT
+736 LVSDRRDGNHNPT
-749 LYGTDLPEPH
+749 LYGTDLAEPH
-759 FNEAFLTGENSAKAV
+759 FNEKFLTGENSAKAV

-787 QAPIFAE
+787 QKNVFDGTNNDNKE
-794 SGDRNDPENAA
+794 SVA
-805 QYWYYDSSETPLYLK
+805 QYWYYDSNETPLYLK
-820 QDTSKGGGYYLDS
+820 KDTNEKDSYYLDS
-833 KMEGDEE
+833 FNGDAE
-840 KRSRNLNTI
+840 KEHSRNRNTV
-849 NNPTGGYGFFPFNQY
+849 NGEEDGYGFFPFNQY

-883 FTLTEDGQVVVGK
+883 FTLTDNGRIVVSYNN
-896 DEKGEKKVPIRFFFS
+896 GEEQTVPIKFFFS

-920 DDQLV
+920 DDKLV

-944 ASGDNTVTSYVSNI
+944 ASGENNTVTSYVSNI
-958 KASNNNNYTQL
+958 KESNNKNYTKL
-969 DRSKNV
+969 NSPKNV
-975 TFNGTGYQFNWKS
+975 TFNGTGYQFHWKS
-988 NENKQMTLPK
+988 NENNQMTLTK

-1027 NELQVEKQVDA
+1027 NELQVEKQVDTT
-1038 DGVREK
+1038 DVRGLLK
-1044 LQPYFTNSTR
+1044 TYFTKSTR

-1065 HYAALNP
+1065 HYAALDP
-1072 TATTDAGGSSGIG
+1072 TATTDAGGGSGIG

-1096 DSVNKGKLVDAAGA
+1096 GSVNAKGLVNADGA

-1165 PTWEIH
+1165 PTWEIY
-1171 ENGKLVMQ
+1171 ENGKLVTQ
-1179 SNGGTTVELPD
+1179 NQGDSAVEV
-1190 GTPQKIMQGDGT
+1190 PQGALQIMQGNGT
-1202 TPDDGRKEKYQ
+1202 TPDDGRKEVYKD
-1213 EGEEDGRK
+1213 GNDEDGQRFD
-1221 IQNTGYTVTQKPKEN
+1221 NTGYTAETQKPEN
-1236 SIVFRSYR
+1236 SIVFRSYS

-1265 GSLSITKQVPQ
+1265 GSLSITKQVPPNERQ
-1276 DEYEKLKGE
+1276 ALEGE
-1285 TYTFTVEYSNI
+1285 TYTFTVKYTDI
-1296 GGMQLEGG
+1296 GGLGG
-1304 KKVTETVQVKVG
+1304 KEEVTEKVEVQVGKTV
-1316 DPPFTLKGIPIGT
+1316 PLEGIPIGT
-1329 TVTVTEGS
+1329 KVTITEE
-1337 TPNRYI
+1337 TPGNRYI
-1343 KSITVNGSEQLADG
+1343 KSITVNGDEQLANG
-1357 KASGTIVADTTDAND
+1357 KASGTIVADTPGTDGN
-1372 SGKTIPG
+1372 TTPG
-1379 VRVVFTNTARKPIT
+1379 VQVVFTNTARKPIAIT
-1393 IDVKKTW
+1393 VKKTW
-1400 QNAKGELPESIRI
+1400 QNAKGDLPTAIWVK
-1413 ELQRRHAGSA
+1413 LQRRHADSTN
-1423 DDAPWTDVKGTEV
+1423 DKDWEDVQGTAV

-1441 ETGKWTHTFHG
+1441 DTGKWTHTFTG
-1452 MDAYDISDNKNTYY
+1452 MDAYDISDNNNTYY

-1486 TLGNYNY
+1486 TLGGY
-1493 KVDSETKTIKDNVD
+1493 KYTVDSTPQIIAEKDN

-1521 YELAITKQGLDENGN
+1521 YELAITKQGLDEDG
-1536 KPKLLNGVEFK
+1536 KKTEPLNGVVFK

-1554 DVDTTFNGNKG
+1554 DVDTTFNDGKG
-1565 SMPGTTT
+1565 SMTGTTKSV
-1572 GDGNDAGKCRFTNLS
+1572 GGNAGKCSFKKLS

-1611 TLQKGECLIN
+1611 TLQKGECRIN
-1621 GTKQENMVTGKPAS
+1621 DTVQKNMVTGTPAS